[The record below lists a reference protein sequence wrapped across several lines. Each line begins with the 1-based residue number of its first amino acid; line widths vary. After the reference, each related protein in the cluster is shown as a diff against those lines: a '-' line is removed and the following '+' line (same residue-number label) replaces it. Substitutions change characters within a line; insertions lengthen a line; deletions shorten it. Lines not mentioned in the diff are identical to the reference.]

1 MTYKNKTIIYS
12 SLGLS
17 LATVPFIFSILL
29 LQLLGD
35 TFRSFS
41 KISEEIF
48 RAEQLP
54 LLYLKNFAKDTY
66 IDTQ

>member
-1 MTYKNKTIIYS
+1 MF
-12 SLGLS
+12 SLMGLS
-17 LATVPFIFSILL
+17 LATGPFIISILL

-35 TFRSFS
+35 IFNGFG

-54 LLYLKNFAKDTY
+54 LLNLVDFEKKNKT
-66 IDTQ
+66 TSL

>member
-1 MTYKNKTIIYS
+1 MTYKGKTIIYS

-17 LATVPFIFSILL
+17 LVTGPFILSILL

-35 TFRSFS
+35 VFRSFG

-54 LLYLKNFAKDTY
+54 LLYLTNFENKTDS
-66 IDTQ
+66 

>member
-1 MTYKNKTIIYS
+1 MTYKGKTIIYS

-17 LATVPFIFSILL
+17 LATGPFILSILL

-35 TFRSFS
+35 MFRNFG

-54 LLYLKNFAKDTY
+54 LLYLTNFENKTDN
-66 IDTQ
+66 

>member
-1 MTYKNKTIIYS
+1 MTYNSKTIIFS

-17 LATVPFIFSILL
+17 LATGPFIVSILL
-29 LQLLGD
+29 SQLLGD
-35 TFRSFS
+35 ILNSFS

-54 LLYLKNFAKDTY
+54 LLYLVSFENKTDN
-66 IDTQ
+66 

>member
-1 MTYKNKTIIYS
+1 MTYNNKTIIFS

-17 LATVPFIFSILL
+17 LATGPFIVSILL
-29 LQLLGD
+29 SQLFGHILS
-35 TFRSFS
+35 SFG

-54 LLYLKNFAKDTY
+54 LLYLVNFENKTDN
-66 IDTQ
+66 